1 VRRQLLGA
9 NHPEVASV
17 YNNFANMLRKPG
29 VLDGASGSSTGRA
42 GRGGQRRGESS
53 RNGARTNTGG
63 GAGAGTGGG
72 PSASHSMKNTGGGPG
87 AGTGGGGSASHSMKT
102 TGGGPSAGTGGGARD
117 LSMKALVEPLY
128 RRAIA
133 IRELVLGPKSPAL
146 AAALSNLS
154 GQLAR
159 RDEVRQADPIY
170 MYLSV
175 YLSMY
180 CLSIS
185 IYIYIYIY
193 IYI

>member
-1 VRRQLLGA
+1 MRRQLLGA

-72 PSASHSMKNTGGGPG
+72 P
-87 AGTGGGGSASHSMKT
+87 SASHSMKT

-193 IYI
+193 I